1 VRFLLGLNATLAF
14 LLELALLAAAV
25 AVGLLLPAPTAVRIV
40 IAVLLPVLVI
50 ATWAV
55 VMAPR
60 AGRRLDP
67 PKRALVQTVLFAAAV
82 AAPSARSGGP
92 WRSRCSS
99 RCGSASAHDSAGS
112 DQPSGDASTMRRIG
126 RASGS
131 ASSSPSDPVNTSA
144 VPAGTSKRMGLPFV
158 RCQED
163 GCPRS
168 TRDG

>member
-82 AAPSARSGGP
+82 AALAALGQIG
-92 WRSRCSS
+92 W
-99 RCGSASAHDSAGS
+99 AVALAVLV
-112 DQPSGDASTMRRIG
+112 ALRIG
-126 RASGS
+126 LGARLG
-131 ASSSPSDPVNTSA
+131 
-144 VPAGTSKRMGLPFV
+144 RI
-158 RCQED
+158 
-163 GCPRS
+163 
-168 TRDG
+168 